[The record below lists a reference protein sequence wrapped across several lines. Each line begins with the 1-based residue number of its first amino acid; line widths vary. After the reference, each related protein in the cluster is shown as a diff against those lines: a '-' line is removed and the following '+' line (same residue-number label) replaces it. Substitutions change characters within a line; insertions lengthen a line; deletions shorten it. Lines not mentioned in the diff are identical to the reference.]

1 MTAAARITQRVLAS
15 LTSLA
20 IVTQFFLAGA
30 GAFHAAS
37 FDAHR
42 TLGWIIVV
50 LAVLVVLVAVAARR
64 FVRHSAALVV
74 VVALQAG
81 LGVLGSD
88 TNAWFGAVHGV
99 NALAV
104 LGAAGSLARRVW
116 QQAP

>member
-1 MTAAARITQRVLAS
+1 MAAARITPRLLAS

-20 IVTQFFLAGA
+20 IVAQFFLAGA

-37 FDAHR
+37 FDPHR
-42 TLGWIIVV
+42 TLGWIVVV
-50 LAVLVVLVAVAARR
+50 LAVLAFAIAVAASR

-88 TNAWFGAVHGV
+88 TNAWFGAVHGI

-104 LGAAGSLARRVW
+104 LGVAGSLARRAW
-116 QQAP
+116 ER